1 LHTNQPNFTSVLNE
15 EKPTN
20 LIAEEE
26 GGAPTEWVC
35 GHWLRVVGDLHAAD
49 VTPSLVLQQNT
60 LAFKLSKTSRGQDRG
75 LGFRGLVRPGGLLD
89 DRMG

>member
-1 LHTNQPNFTSVLNE
+1 MIRNSQFWPFKLHTNQPNFTSVLNE

-49 VTPSLVLQQNT
+49 VTPSLVLQQNAAQT
-60 LAFKLSKTSRGQDRG
+60 HSIHTQQKQTEDRTG
-75 LGFRGLVRPGGLLD
+75 D
-89 DRMG
+89 